1 MKRLKQKYVRPV
13 INDVAAISAN
23 FMKSISV
30 VSAEKADPG
39 KEMESRRY
47 ESGEDSGFLW
57 SDKDE

>member
-1 MKRLKQKYVRPV
+1 MKQKKQRYIRPT
-13 INDVAAISAN
+13 IYSVATISAN
-23 FMKSISV
+23 FMKTITT

-47 ESGEDSGFLW
+47 ESGDADFLW

>member
-1 MKRLKQKYVRPV
+1 MKQKKQRYIRPT
-13 INDVAAISAN
+13 IDSVATISAN
-23 FMKSISV
+23 FMKTITT

-47 ESGEDSGFLW
+47 ESGDADFFW